1 MNVPSKNKSPH
12 GWWVATLIE
21 RFEYD
26 HEDKNNPRRR
36 CRAWVNTVI
45 LKAEDREQAFKKAVE
60 YGELG
65 NSEKSDW
72 SDDKDRKG
80 KWVFEGISS
89 LLPVYDEIDP
99 VGTEIIFDD
108 YADISVGR
116 VRSWI
121 RSKEQLEA
129 FDDSE

>member
-36 CRAWVNTVI
+36 CQAWVNTVI
-45 LKAEDREQAFKKAVE
+45 FKAIDREQAFDKANK

-65 NSEKSDW
+65 KSNKSDW
-72 SDDKDRKG
+72 SDEKGRKG
-80 KWVFEGISS
+80 KWIFEGISS
-89 LLPVYDEIDP
+89 LLPIYEEIDP
-99 VGTEIIFDD
+99 DGTCLLYTSPSPRDLSTSRMPSS
-108 YADISVGR
+108 A
-116 VRSWI
+116 
-121 RSKEQLEA
+121 
-129 FDDSE
+129 